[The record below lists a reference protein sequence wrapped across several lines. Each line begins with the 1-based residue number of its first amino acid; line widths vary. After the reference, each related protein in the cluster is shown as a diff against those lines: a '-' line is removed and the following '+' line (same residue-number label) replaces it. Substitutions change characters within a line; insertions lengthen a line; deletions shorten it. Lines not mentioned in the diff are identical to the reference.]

1 MSAQYPPSSPIASF
15 RYDENDPFY
24 QPAEKESIATLN
36 FFKKK
41 VGVSNHVAQYPTPN
55 PSSTLGVSSPLK
67 TGDKLASSSQTPSE
81 CEFEQELRQEI
92 DSSRSLRLT
101 RSLDIPLDSRVET
114 RVSVG
119 RKNNLCD
126 VVLPRHKNVSRLH
139 AFVTY
144 SPTTKQVKVECK
156 GTNGLIV
163 VFPVKLNLKL
173 AVSAQYSNTYRL
185 VDESC
190 SEITL
195 ATKEVVRDTNL
206 TSFVVL
212 QGETVYMPYVEDTKI
227 DFRQIECKLVLKE
240 FPEDHYDDLHNETE
254 TEDELQA
261 LNITSDDFPQEPLT
275 PPRKMVPV
283 SQSLKPSW
291 QPNHSET
298 KQDVAAQT
306 THTNLEIT
314 EKRNG
319 NSNETP
325 TGHAREAK
333 NDEFVAAATNA
344 STEKSIATAASSVP
358 PIKETEMSKLEGSQ
372 ETPKL
377 AKKSLKTLKSAKDLN
392 AQPVHQSQPNDATKA
407 KTNNCTAPFQK
418 KHITVTP
425 ELHQTPQKQKD
436 SSRNSQETTPHNEAH
451 KNLRRRKYTSP
462 SPKKNHKRKN
472 KPQQPTFSSES
483 VILQMESRG
492 VATLDL
498 QHVLANHLAF
508 SNVQQVPFSQL
519 QDVNSTIS
527 KLKPFELRALL
538 KAEKCIGVIYREGKD
553 AAGKPLD
560 EEYYYDLENDSDNNR
575 RQLVSSLKGGRTG
588 LRNCRKVHKQYFWKK
603 PT

>member
-1 MSAQYPPSSPIASF
+1 MPALYPPSSPIASF
-15 RYDENDPFY
+15 RDEENDPFY
-24 QPAEKESIATLN
+24 QPVEKESVSTLN

-41 VGVSNHVAQYPTPN
+41 AGITGHVAQYPTPN

-67 TGDKLASSSQTPSE
+67 TSAKHNSSSQTPSD
-81 CEFEQELRQEI
+81 CEFEQELRHEI
-92 DSSRSLRLT
+92 GSSRLQKLAQP
-101 RSLDIPLDSRVET
+101 LDIFLDSRVET

-144 SPTTKQVKVECK
+144 SPATKQVKVECK

-163 VFPVKLNLKL
+163 VFPVKLDLKL
-173 AVSAQYSNTYRL
+173 AVSSEYANTYRL
-185 VDESC
+185 VEETSSD
-190 SEITL
+190 IVL
-195 ATKEVVRDTNL
+195 ATKELVRDTRL

-212 QGETVYMPYVEDTKI
+212 QGETVYMPYVENTRL
-227 DFRQIECKLVLKE
+227 DFRQAECRMIIKQALDDQ
-240 FPEDHYDDLHNETE
+240 FDDLHNETE

-261 LNITSDDFPQEPLT
+261 LNITSDDFPQEPHT
-275 PPRKMVPV
+275 PTRKMVPV
-283 SQSLKPSW
+283 STYLKPTLPAGTEQNSASMVS
-291 QPNHSET
+291 QSVPKMAEKNFNNDSKKDQSVVGVT
-298 KQDVAAQT
+298 NSAAKNQT
-306 THTNLEIT
+306 NTSPWPRPDAKKPAL
-314 EKRNG
+314 
-319 NSNETP
+319 S
-325 TGHAREAK
+325 EAK
-333 NDEFVAAATNA
+333 D
-344 STEKSIATAASSVP
+344 SPKSA
-358 PIKETEMSKLEGSQ
+358 
-372 ETPKL
+372 KL
-377 AKKSLKTLKSAKDLN
+377 AKKPVKTMKAADDTRSHTVPQVQPAAIVEAKIKDSA
-392 AQPVHQSQPNDATKA
+392 
-407 KTNNCTAPFQK
+407 APAIEQ
-418 KHITVTP
+418 HTEVPP
-425 ELHQTPQKQKD
+425 ELHQTPRKQKETSAQRKETAPLSD
-436 SSRNSQETTPHNEAH
+436 AHDNS
-451 KNLRRRKYTSP
+451 RRRKYASP

-472 KPQQPTFSSES
+472 KPQQPNFSSEDVLS
-483 VILQMESRG
+483 QMASRG
-492 VATLDL
+492 VAPVDL

-519 QDVNSTIS
+519 QEVNSTIS
-527 KLKPFELRALL
+527 KLKHFELRALL